1 MTEFTL
7 NEIHE
12 KNFTELVINKLKL
25 EVIDFAKNTESRF
38 IKIDKCPV
46 CGNIHLKR
54 FTTLW
59 GLHYDQCQSC
69 KTILTNPHP
78 PEEQIIEFLNTSE
91 AMRIWREEEPISIS
105 ESREKMYLQR
115 FNIIKD
121 EISLLKKEPI
131 SILEIGGGRGE
142 LASKVCKINEVN
154 HMYVVEPQELNIDS
168 KNVTILRSS
177 FDKLDIDLQVDMVVS
192 FEVLEH
198 LIDPSKFFKKVFTYL
213 KPGGVLI
220 LTCPNGDSLEV
231 NSLKENSAQLYF
243 DHIRLYNPN
252 SIEIIL
258 KNHNFINSR
267 ISTPGNL
274 DVEILQESLQL
285 INCNSLKSTLKFILE
300 NKERSKEFQNF
311 LRDRMLSS
319 HMRCIANKPG

>member
-1 MTEFTL
+1 
-7 NEIHE
+7 
-12 KNFTELVINKLKL
+12 
-25 EVIDFAKNTESRF
+25 
-38 IKIDKCPV
+38 
-46 CGNIHLKR
+46 
-54 FTTLW
+54 
-59 GLHYDQCQSC
+59 
-69 KTILTNPHP
+69 
-78 PEEQIIEFLNTSE
+78 
-91 AMRIWREEEPISIS
+91 
-105 ESREKMYLQR
+105 
-115 FNIIKD
+115 
-121 EISLLKKEPI
+121 
-131 SILEIGGGRGE
+131 
-142 LASKVCKINEVN
+142 
-154 HMYVVEPQELNIDS
+154 MYVVEPQELNIDS